1 MDRTRWLE
9 SWAAA
14 NSASRSD
21 ALRLDYAFENRH
33 GRALF
38 HRMEPTDEEKRQA
51 RRVQLLLYWLVA
63 VMIGVP
69 LVIFI
74 LRLR

>member
-1 MDRTRWLE
+1 MGAGDYRFE
-9 SWAAA
+9 K
-14 NSASRSD
+14 
-21 ALRLDYAFENRH
+21 RL
-33 GRALF
+33 GWALF
-38 HRMEPTDEEKRQA
+38 RVMEPTEEEKRQA
-51 RRVQLLLYWLVA
+51 RRVQLLLYWMMA

>member
-1 MDRTRWLE
+1 MAMATENPWSRR
-9 SWAAA
+9 AA
-14 NSASRSD
+14 
-21 ALRLDYAFENRH
+21 DYRFENRR

-38 HRMEPTDEEKRQA
+38 RRMEPTEEEKRQA